1 MIEND
6 TGGELCE
13 MAVLCII
20 RIILYYVLYYFMYCS
35 TLDVVPLTLAGLYL
49 YGRLERKVARWAR
62 RIYSSG
68 ARRRASRMSLM
79 ECLGHLAVSG

>member
-20 RIILYYVLYYFMYCS
+20 RIILYYVLYYIMYCS
-35 TLDVVPLTLAGLYL
+35 TLALS
-49 YGRLERKVARWAR
+49 RLPRALVITGIQHRED
-62 RIYSSG
+62 SS
-68 ARRRASRMSLM
+68 
-79 ECLGHLAVSG
+79 